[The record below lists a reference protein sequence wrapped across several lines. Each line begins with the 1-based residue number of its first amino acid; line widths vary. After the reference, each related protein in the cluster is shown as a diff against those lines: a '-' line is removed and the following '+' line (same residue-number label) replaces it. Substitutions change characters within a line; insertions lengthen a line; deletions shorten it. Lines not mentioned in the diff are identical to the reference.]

1 MNAVDHFIPTEYR
14 TLIAALRCAFN
25 NRPECGKLSDTDPR
39 VLFRQACEQGV
50 DTYLYPWLASQKC
63 FREARSDDITAPFE
77 IWRQAFLA
85 NLVKNDT
92 VRRFLQTT
100 LARLAKAGLDVILLK
115 GVWLGATI
123 YEHPEQRRMC
133 DIDLLVRKESLDA
146 VHRELIAAGF
156 AAGTDTL
163 HNRFAYDRGYRH
175 PSLPL
180 PLELHWHVASEM
192 VSSLPVPDIA
202 AVWQKAVDST
212 WHNVPV
218 KALTPADQLAHQAQH
233 TLHHFFAAPLRVY
246 LDIALLLR
254 KYGDELSPE
263 KLSEASARWR
273 TGHALPFMLNMTVGL
288 LDITL
293 PRQLAEY
300 CSDILPSEVGTAVTA
315 LFNLPTAR
323 DRAGEST
330 LLDFREASVVGKLLL
345 ILRRVFMPRQFMVI
359 HYPCARTRLGLPLAW
374 FKRAIDLFQHKRS
387 MFIGTTGKTPSARRR
402 YEFSRQRQQLAR
414 ALMSRQ

>member
-1 MNAVDHFIPTEYR
+1 MNAVDHLIPAEYS
-14 TLIAALRCAFN
+14 TLIAALRCAVN
-25 NRPECGKLSDTDPR
+25 NSPECGKLSDADPH

-63 FREARSDDITAPFE
+63 VREERSDDITTPFE

-85 NLVKNDT
+85 NLVKSDA

-115 GVWLGATI
+115 GAWMGATI
-123 YEHPEQRRMC
+123 YEYPELRRMS

-156 AAGTDTL
+156 TAGKDTL

-180 PLELHWHVASEM
+180 HLELHWHVASDM

-288 LDITL
+288 FDIPL
-293 PRQLAEY
+293 PRQLAGY
-300 CSDILPSEVGTAVTA
+300 CGDVLPAEAETAITA

-323 DRAGEST
+323 DCAGEST
-330 LLDFREASVVGKLLL
+330 LVDLREASVIGKLLL
-345 ILRRVFMPRQFMVI
+345 ILRRVFMPRQFMVL
-359 HYPCARTRLGLPLAW
+359 HYPCARARLGLPLAW

-387 MFIGTTGKTPSARRR
+387 MFIGTTGKTPSARSR
-402 YEFSRQRQQLAR
+402 YEFSRQRQKLAR
-414 ALMSRQ
+414 DLMSRQ